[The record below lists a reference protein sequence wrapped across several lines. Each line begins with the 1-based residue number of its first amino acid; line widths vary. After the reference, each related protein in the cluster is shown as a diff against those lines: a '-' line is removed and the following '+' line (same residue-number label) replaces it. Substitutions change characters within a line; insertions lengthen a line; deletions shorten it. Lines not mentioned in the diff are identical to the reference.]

1 MLTGERTTA
10 QSNNL
15 DASGGSVFLNL
26 LGAAEGALIRAAA
39 STLTLGACALS
50 EIELLNLPGRK
61 VVRSSKASYS
71 RRKNM
76 YCHTCGARL
85 AQALSYCNHCGA
97 NLSTLNVQGQAGTS
111 GTAIDTL
118 LWVIVGT
125 TITLLGMAFGALVL
139 MNNGTINERLGM
151 AFVILTFVALV
162 VSDGILGWRLLHLN
176 READEIRTVPQL
188 HDLSTDEPD
197 PLTARALHEP
207 LEPVSSVTEQTT
219 RTLEP
224 SYGKGERR

>member
-1 MLTGERTTA
+1 
-10 QSNNL
+10 
-15 DASGGSVFLNL
+15 
-26 LGAAEGALIRAAA
+26 
-39 STLTLGACALS
+39 
-50 EIELLNLPGRK
+50 
-61 VVRSSKASYS
+61 
-71 RRKNM
+71 M
-76 YCHTCGARL
+76 YCHTCGTRL

-97 NLSTLNVQGQAGTS
+97 NLSTLKDQGQAETA

-125 TITLLGMAFGALVL
+125 TITLLGMALGALVL
-139 MNNGTINERLGM
+139 MKNGAINERLGM

-162 VSDGILGWRLLHLN
+162 VSDGVLVWRLLRLN
-176 READEIRTVPQL
+176 RGAEEIRTVPPL
-188 HDLSTDEPD
+188 NDLSTAEPD

-219 RTLEP
+219 RALEP